1 VLRTLQRACDRAL
14 SLSRRLVWLPPLLA
28 RVSVG
33 LVFVSTGWGKLHHLD
48 RVIEFFRSLG
58 IPHPELQAPFVGS
71 TELLC
76 GCLLLIGL
84 GTRAVALPLV
94 GTMVVAIGTA
104 IWPELDGTIDLLG
117 REEFLFI
124 VLLLWLAVSGG
135 GAASLDALLWRAL
148 RPQPAQV
155 PA

>member
-1 VLRTLQRACDRAL
+1 VFERLQRICDRAL
-14 SLSRRLVWLPPLLA
+14 WLPPLLA

-33 LVFVSTGWGKLHHLD
+33 LVFATTGWGKLHHLD

-58 IPHPELQAPFVGS
+58 IPHPELQAPFVGT
-71 TELLC
+71 TELVC
-76 GCLLLIGL
+76 GCLLVLGL
-84 GTRAVALPLV
+84 GTRLVVFPLI

-104 IWPELDGTIDLLG
+104 IWPELDGAIDLLG
-117 REEFLFI
+117 KEEFLFI

-135 GAASLDALLWRAL
+135 GAVSVDALVWRVL
-148 RPQPAQV
+148 SSEPARA